1 MTRLWSSRSP
11 EGRIARRRIRHSPR
25 AVVSGTERTLTSQA
39 TRQGEFTALIT
50 AVAGRRDRDAFT
62 RLFDHF
68 APRLNAYLRR
78 LGTDPATAEEIA
90 QETMVTLWHKA
101 PQFDPQKSSLTTWL
115 YRIARNRRV
124 DNLRRNRLDFL
135 DVSDPILEA
144 ADETDLLA
152 EVDMQ
157 QRKDAVRSALASL
170 PEEQLSV
177 VRLAFFDDL
186 SHSQISEQIGLP
198 LGTVKSR
205 IRLGFTRLRRSLE
218 AGGVAEAG

>member
-1 MTRLWSSRSP
+1 MTQLWNCRLP
-11 EGRIARRRIRHSPR
+11 DGRIARRGIRYSPR
-25 AVVSGTERTLTSQA
+25 AVASGIERTLTSQA
-39 TRQGEFTALIT
+39 TQQGEFAELIS
-50 AVAGRRDRDAFT
+50 AVAERRDREAFT

-101 PQFDPQKSSLTTWL
+101 PQYNPQKSSLATWL

-124 DNLRRNRLDFL
+124 DNLRRDRLVFL

-144 ADETDLLA
+144 ADETNLVA

-186 SHSQISEQIGLP
+186 SHSQISEQVGLP

>member
-1 MTRLWSSRSP
+1 MTRVRSCRSP
-11 EGRIARRRIRHSPR
+11 EGRIGRRGIRYSPR
-25 AVVSGTERTLTSQA
+25 AAVSGIERTLTPQA
-39 TRQGEFTALIT
+39 TQQGEFAALVT
-50 AVAGRRDRDAFT
+50 AVAERRDRAAFT

-101 PQFDPQKSSLTTWL
+101 PQFDPQKSSLATWL

-135 DVSDPILEA
+135 DASDPILEA
-144 ADETDLLA
+144 ADEADLLA
-152 EVDMQ
+152 EVDLQ